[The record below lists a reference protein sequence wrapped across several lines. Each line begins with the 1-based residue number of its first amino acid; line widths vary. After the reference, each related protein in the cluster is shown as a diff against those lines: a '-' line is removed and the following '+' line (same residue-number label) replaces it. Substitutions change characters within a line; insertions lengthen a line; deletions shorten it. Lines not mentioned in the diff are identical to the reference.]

1 MRRTEMEKYTAETE
15 LTTKD
20 GKDVLL
26 RFTNLTIGEAK
37 AFMRIFDKYDHVYSN
52 VELNRHMWEKK

>member
-1 MRRTEMEKYTAETE
+1 MTDKYTAEAH
-15 LTTKD
+15 LTTD
-20 GKDVLL
+20 RGKEVVL

-52 VELNRHMWEKK
+52 VELNLHKWEKK

>member
-1 MRRTEMEKYTAETE
+1 MSDKDRYTAEAE

-26 RFTNLTIGEAK
+26 RFLNLTHAEAR
-37 AFMRIFDKYDHVYSN
+37 AFMKIFDKYDHLYSN
-52 VELNRHMWEKK
+52 VELNRHSWEKRA

>member
-1 MRRTEMEKYTAETE
+1 MEKYTAETE

>member
-1 MRRTEMEKYTAETE
+1 MTDKYTAEAH
-15 LTTKD
+15 LTTD
-20 GKDVLL
+20 SGKEVVL

-52 VELNRHMWEKK
+52 VELNLHKWEKK

>member
-1 MRRTEMEKYTAETE
+1 MGMTDKYTAEAH
-15 LTTKD
+15 LTTDRDKE
-20 GKDVLL
+20 VVL

-52 VELNRHMWEKK
+52 VELNLHKWEKK

>member
-1 MRRTEMEKYTAETE
+1 MSDKDRYTAEAH
-15 LTTKD
+15 LTTDRDKE
-20 GKDVLL
+20 VVL

-52 VELNRHMWEKK
+52 VELNLHKWEKK

>member
-1 MRRTEMEKYTAETE
+1 MNDRYTAEAE
-15 LTTKD
+15 LTNVRSEE
-20 GKDVLL
+20 GGEVVL

-52 VELNRHMWEKK
+52 VELNRHGWEKQ

>member
-1 MRRTEMEKYTAETE
+1 MSDKYTAETE

-52 VELNRHMWEKK
+52 VELNRHGWELVEKVK

>member
-1 MRRTEMEKYTAETE
+1 MTDKYTAEAH
-15 LTTKD
+15 LTTDRDKE
-20 GKDVLL
+20 VVL

-52 VELNRHMWEKK
+52 VELNLHKWEKK